1 MSESIK
7 HTDIL
12 GELEPVVERELNRHL
27 SQTKNWHPHEYVPWG
42 EGRDFALLGGEDWEL
57 EQSRFRSPESEAVR
71 AAFYVN
77 LLTEDNLP
85 SYHREITTVFGRDSA
100 WGEWAHRWTAE
111 EHRHSMAMWAYMMA
125 TRAIDPIELENA
137 RMEQVSKGY
146 DSGQKTPLEAISYV
160 TMQELATRISH
171 RNTGLESAKHGDLK
185 AEKLLAR
192 IAMDENLHMV
202 FYRKVG
208 DAAFEI
214 APNDMMQAI
223 TKEILGFQMPGSA
236 TIPNFWGDGKERKGK
251 AEIISEAGIY
261 DLDIHANKILKPT
274 LNHWNVWDREDLSGD
289 GAAARDKLR
298 RYMVRLD
305 QTVKN
310 LEK

>member
-7 HTDIL
+7 NADIL
-12 GELEPVVERELNRHL
+12 NELEPVVEKQLNRHL
-27 SQTKNWHPHEYVPWG
+27 DQTRDWHPHEYVPWG
-42 EGRDFALLGGEDWEL
+42 EGRDFAMLGGEDWQL
-57 EQSRFRSPESEAVR
+57 EQSRFNSEESKAVR

-111 EHRHSMAMWAYMMA
+111 EQRHSMAMWAYMMA
-125 TRAIDPIELENA
+125 TRAIDPVELEVA
-137 RMEQVSKGY
+137 RMQQVQAGY
-146 DSGQKTPLEAISYV
+146 DSGEKNPLEAISYV

-171 RNTGLESAKHGDLK
+171 RNTGMEASRHGDQK

-192 IAMDENLHMV
+192 IAMDENLHML
-202 FYRKVG
+202 FYRNVG

-214 APNDMMQAI
+214 APNDMMQAV

-236 TIPNFWGDGKERKGK
+236 SIPEFWGK
-251 AEIISEAGIY
+251 AADISNAGIY
-261 DLDIHANKILKPT
+261 DLEIHANKILKPT
-274 LNHWNVWDREDLSGD
+274 LDHWNIWYRGDLTGP
-289 GAAARDKLR
+289 GAEARDKLG
-298 RYMVRLD
+298 RYMLKLD
-305 QTVKN
+305 QTVSN
-310 LEK
+310 LEKSGGRD